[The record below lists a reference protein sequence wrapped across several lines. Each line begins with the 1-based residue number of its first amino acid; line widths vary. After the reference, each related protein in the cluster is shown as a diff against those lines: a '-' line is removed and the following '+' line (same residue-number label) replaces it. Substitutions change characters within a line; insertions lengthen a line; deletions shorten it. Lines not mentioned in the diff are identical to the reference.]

1 MYATAEKYLMLLN
14 NVGKSYE
21 SGMAVEI
28 SIDEIAQALYCTTR
42 NAKMI
47 IRKLIEEGLIEW
59 QSGRGRGNLSRLTF
73 MAEKE
78 PLLMEWAQGMSR
90 KGDYKQAFEL
100 LQTNSE
106 GSAVTDRFVHW
117 LNDHFG
123 YQAEQTKGNSAADTL
138 RFPVYCPI
146 LTMDP
151 SRVYYAFDA
160 HMVRQVFDRLVE
172 YDVPSGKVLPSLAH
186 SWESNAEA
194 TEWTFYLRK
203 GVRFHHGR
211 ELRPEDVRFTY
222 ERMRG
227 DKPHSWLIRTLK
239 EVQCLGS
246 RAVRI
251 ILEQP
256 NYIFPRYVGS
266 AGMSIVPE
274 ELVQEDEVGFWKKPV
289 GTGPFRVVH
298 WSDDC
303 FELMANPDYYQGRAH
318 LDRVL
323 IAFMP
328 EETAKLSK
336 NAKWQQLVSNQE
348 QMDLEEDTDW
358 KMVEALIRGCTMMSW
373 NMRREG
379 PQQTYAFRR
388 AFELLV
394 NRKALIHELG
404 EDRMYPAR
412 GFRPTEQTPFMEEE
426 SDTEEAKRLL
436 KESGYKGEEINL
448 CTYGMLEPDG
458 HWIRRRCEEF
468 GINVRL
474 QVETYV
480 SIKNADV
487 LNNVDCLIHGVC
499 ISVEEVCEIENY
511 EQAGNF
517 LKEYLHP
524 RVLEWILEQIN
535 KALAS
540 NDPQF
545 RRKLLDSIENKLRDE
560 AYVLFL
566 LHRKLNTIIHPT
578 VKGVGLSSTG
588 WMDFR
593 DIWLENRTTI
603 S

>member
-1 MYATAEKYLMLLN
+1 MYATVEKYLMILN
-14 NVGKSYE
+14 KFGKSYE
-21 SGMAVEI
+21 NGMAVEV
-28 SIDEIAQALYCTTR
+28 SIEELAQALYCTTR

-73 MAEKE
+73 LAAKE

-106 GSAVTDRFVHW
+106 GAAVTDRFVHW

-123 YQAEQTKGNSAADTL
+123 YQAEQTKVNSATDTL
-138 RFPVYCPI
+138 RFPVYRPI

-151 SRVYYAFDA
+151 SHVYCAFDA

-172 YDVPSGKVLPSLAH
+172 YDAPSGKVLPSLAH

-211 ELRPEDVRFTY
+211 ELRPEDVRFTL

-246 RAVRI
+246 RAVCI
-251 ILEQP
+251 VLDQP
-256 NYIFPRYVGS
+256 NHIFPRYVGS

-274 ELVQEDEVGFWKKPV
+274 ELVQDDEAGFWKKPV
-289 GTGPFRVVH
+289 GTGPFRIVQ
-298 WSDDC
+298 WSEDC
-303 FELMANPDYYQGRAH
+303 CELMANPDYYQGRAH

-348 QMDLEEDTDW
+348 QMDLEEDAEW
-358 KMVEALIRGCTMMSW
+358 KKLEALCRGCTMMSW
-373 NMRREG
+373 NMRRER

-394 NRKALIHELG
+394 NRKALIRELG

-436 KESGYKGEEINL
+436 KESGYKGEEIIL
-448 CTYGMLEPDG
+448 CTYGVYEPDG
-458 HWIRRRCEEF
+458 HWIQRRCKEF

-474 QVETYV
+474 QLETYV
-480 SIKNADV
+480 SIRNAGV
-487 LNNVDCLIHGVC
+487 LNKVDGILYGVLFA
-499 ISVEEVCEIENY
+499 VEEVCEIENY

-517 LKEYLHP
+517 LKEHLHP
-524 RVLEWILEQIN
+524 RVLDWILEQIN

-545 RRKLLDSIENKLRDE
+545 RRKLLDSIENNLRDE

-566 LHRKLNTIIHPT
+566 LHSKLNTYVHPT
-578 VKGVGLSSTG
+578 VKGVGLNSLG
-588 WMDFR
+588 WMDFK
-593 DIWLENRTTI
+593 DIWLENRT
-603 S
+603 